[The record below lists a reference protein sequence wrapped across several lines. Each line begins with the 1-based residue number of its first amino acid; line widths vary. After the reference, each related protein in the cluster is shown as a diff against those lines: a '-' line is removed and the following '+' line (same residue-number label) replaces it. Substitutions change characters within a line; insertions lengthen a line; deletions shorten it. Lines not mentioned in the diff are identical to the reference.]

1 MVASGSEDTS
11 VRLWDI
17 QSGACLH
24 KLMGHDAMVISV
36 SVATESNHVVSVA
49 TDDRLCVWESISGN
63 LLHCLQLVS
72 VVQCH
77 THLQSVMFLSTC
89 FSRPV

>member
-1 MVASGSEDTS
+1 VAASGSVDAS

-24 KLMGHDAMVISV
+24 KLTGHDATVV
-36 SVATESNHVVSVA
+36 SVAMAPTSGHVISVA
-49 TDDRLCVWESISGN
+49 TDDRLCIWETVTGN

-72 VVQCH
+72 RRQSSTDWFVQQE
-77 THLQSVMFLSTC
+77 LVE
-89 FSRPV
+89 